1 MSVTIV
7 KKDVYRNGK
16 LTQIDL
22 YLDYY
27 LPKQKRVRRK
37 TGKYLRV
44 GNTKTVESHNK
55 IVLGSIETLRASEDE
70 KLNSTQ
76 SIALTTQ
83 KAVSSTVIEMIQAE
97 RNRLGKYSLYDNLQS
112 NLTKFLAVSHLKDVQ
127 FTDLTF
133 DFLQRYR
140 DFMIKDCGLSQSSA
154 IAYLSRLNVITNKA
168 RIKGIIQYNPMS
180 GLMQY
185 LGLKNDRK
193 LFDYLTPSE
202 IDRIR
207 ELRGHTPLLETT
219 RLAFLFACYTGLR
232 CNDVQDLK
240 WNEIKDGHLFRKDIK
255 TGKANNAPLHDKAI
269 ELLNGLNNVQDI
281 TGHVFTGLR
290 TKTMSGNLKKLL
302 KPLALNKHVT
312 FHTARRSFAVNLQI
326 NNADITEIQAMLNHA
341 DTNTTKL
348 YTTILDVHKEKT
360 IRKLSL

>member
-7 KKDVYRNGK
+7 KKDVFRNGK
-16 LTQIDL
+16 LHQIDL

-37 TGKYLRV
+37 TGNYLRV
-44 GNTKTVESHNK
+44 GDSKTAQSHNK
-55 IVLGSIETLRASEDE
+55 IVIGKVETLRASEDT

-83 KAVSSTVIEMIQAE
+83 KAVSSTVLEMIQAE
-97 RNRLGKYSLYDNLQS
+97 RKRLGKYTLYDNLQS
-112 NLTKFLAVSHLKDVQ
+112 NLTKFLAVSRLNDIQ
-127 FTDLTF
+127 FTDLNF
-133 DFLQRYR
+133 DFLQRYK
-140 DFMIKDCGLSQSSA
+140 DFMINDCKLSHSSA

-168 RIKGIIQYNPMS
+168 RILGVIQYNPMS

-193 LFDYLTPSE
+193 QFDYLTPSE
-202 IDRIR
+202 IDSIR
-207 ELRGHTPLLETT
+207 ELKGNTPLLETT

-255 TGKANNAPLHDKAI
+255 TGKPNNLPLHDRAI
-269 ELLNGLNNVQDI
+269 ELLNGLNNV
-281 TGHVFTGLR
+281 TSSEGHVFTGLR
-290 TKTMSGNLKKLL
+290 TKTMSSNLKKLL

-341 DTNTTKL
+341 DTITTKL
-348 YTTILDVHKEKT
+348 YTTIISTQKEKT
-360 IRKLSL
+360 IRKLSF